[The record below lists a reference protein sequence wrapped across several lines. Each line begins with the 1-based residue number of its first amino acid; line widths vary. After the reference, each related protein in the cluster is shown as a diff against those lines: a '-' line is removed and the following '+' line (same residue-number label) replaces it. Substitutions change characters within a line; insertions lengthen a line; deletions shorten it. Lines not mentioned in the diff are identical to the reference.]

1 MLKIVIVEPETFT
14 LLGIKG
20 AIEQSPDIEV
30 TGDATSGKLGFQLI
44 EQMNPDVVLVDLLLP
59 DMSGLELTRS
69 IKRKTNSKVVI
80 FTNQTHEDFINSA
93 FRHGADSYM
102 LKSAD
107 IELIELAIKRAY
119 FNECLLDHKL
129 AKKLLESLYQNRYID
144 PSFADKNLFEPPTE
158 RQIQVLRLLAQ
169 GLIFEQIAKEM
180 FLSVSTVKNYASD
193 LYSKWHVKN
202 RYEAI
207 KRGAILGYIDYNL
220 IVNESCIGEE
230 REGIKSD
237 IAP

>member
-1 MLKIVIVEPETFT
+1 MLKIVIVEPEIFT

-20 AIEQSPDIEV
+20 AIEKSPEIEV
-30 TGDATSGKLGFQLI
+30 TGSATSGKLGFQLI
-44 EQMNPDVVLVDLLLP
+44 EEMNPDVVLVDLLLP

-80 FTNQTHEDFINSA
+80 FTNQTHSDFVNSA

-107 IELIELAIKRAY
+107 VELIELAIKRAY
-119 FNECLLDHKL
+119 FNECLLDPKL

-144 PSFADKNLFEPPTE
+144 PNFVDKNLLEPPTE

-169 GLIFEQIAKEM
+169 GLVFEQIAKEM

-207 KRGAILGYIDYNL
+207 KRGAMLGYIDYNL
-220 IVNESCIGEE
+220 IVNE
-230 REGIKSD
+230 
-237 IAP
+237 

>member
-1 MLKIVIVEPETFT
+1 MLKIVIVEPEIFT

-20 AIEQSPDIEV
+20 AISQSPDIEV

-44 EQMNPDVVLVDLLLP
+44 EQTNPDVVLVDLLLP

-69 IKRKTNSKVVI
+69 IKSKTNSKVVI
-80 FTNQTHEDFINSA
+80 FTNQTHSDFIKSA

-107 IELIELAIKRAY
+107 VELIELAIKRAY
-119 FNECLLDHKL
+119 FDECLLDPKL

-169 GLIFEQIAKEM
+169 GLVFEQIAKEM

-207 KRGAILGYIDYNL
+207 KRGAMLGYIDYNL
-220 IVNESCIGEE
+220 IVNE
-230 REGIKSD
+230 
-237 IAP
+237 

>member
-14 LLGIKG
+14 LLGIKA
-20 AIEQSPDIEV
+20 AIEQSLDIEV
-30 TGDATSGKLGFQLI
+30 TGDASSGKLGFKLI
-44 EQMNPDVVLVDLLLP
+44 EQTNPDVVLVDLLLP

-69 IKRKTNSKVVI
+69 IKTKTNSKVVI

-119 FNECLLDHKL
+119 FNECLLDPKL
-129 AKKLLESLYQNRYID
+129 AKKLLETLYQNRYID
-144 PSFADKNLFEPPTE
+144 PSFAEKNLLDSPTE

-169 GLIFEQIAKEM
+169 GLVFEQIAKEM
-180 FLSVSTVKNYASD
+180 FLSVSTVKHYASD

-207 KRGAILGYIDYNL
+207 KRGAMLGYIDYNL
-220 IVNESCIGEE
+220 IVNE
-230 REGIKSD
+230 
-237 IAP
+237 

>member
-1 MLKIVIVEPETFT
+1 MLRIVIVEPETFT

-20 AIEQSPDIEV
+20 AISQSPDIEV
-30 TGDATSGKLGFQLI
+30 TGSASCGKLGFQLI
-44 EQMNPDVVLVDLLLP
+44 EQVNPDVVLVDLLLP

-80 FTNQTHEDFINSA
+80 FTNETHSDFINSA

-107 IELIELAIKRAY
+107 VELIELAIKRAS
-119 FNECLLDHKL
+119 FDESLLDPKL
-129 AKKLLESLYQNRYID
+129 TKKLLKSPYQNRYID
-144 PSFADKNLFEPPTE
+144 SNFAEKNLLESPTE

-169 GLIFEQIAKEM
+169 GLVFEQIAREM
-180 FLSVSTVKNYASD
+180 FLSVSTVKHYASD

-207 KRGAILGYIDYNL
+207 KRGAVLGYIDYNL
-220 IVNESCIGEE
+220 IVNE
-230 REGIKSD
+230 
-237 IAP
+237 

>member
-1 MLKIVIVEPETFT
+1 MLRIVIVEPETFT
-14 LLGIKG
+14 LLGFKA

-30 TGDATSGKLGFQLI
+30 TGSANCGKIGFQLI
-44 EQMNPDVVLVDLLLP
+44 EQVNPDVVLVDLLLP

-80 FTNQTHEDFINSA
+80 FTNETHSDFINSA

-107 IELIELAIKRAY
+107 VELIELAIKRAY
-119 FNECLLDHKL
+119 FYECLLDPKL

-144 PSFADKNLFEPPTE
+144 PTFVDKNLIDPPTE

-169 GLIFEQIAKEM
+169 GLVFQDIAKEM
-180 FLSVSTVKNYASD
+180 FLSVSTVKQYASD

-207 KRGAILGYIDYNL
+207 KRGAMLGYIDYNL
-220 IVNESCIGEE
+220 IVNE
-230 REGIKSD
+230 
-237 IAP
+237 

>member
-20 AIEQSPDIEV
+20 AIEKSPDIEV
-30 TGDATSGKLGFQLI
+30 TASATSGKLGFQLI
-44 EQMNPDVVLVDLLLP
+44 EQTNPNVVLVDLLLP

-69 IKRKTNSKVVI
+69 IKRNTNSKVVI
-80 FTNQTHEDFINSA
+80 FTNPTHSDFFNSA

-119 FNECLLDHKL
+119 FDECLLDPKL
-129 AKKLLESLYQNRYID
+129 AKKLLKSLDKNRYID
-144 PSFADKNLFEPPTE
+144 PTMLDKNLLDSPTE

-169 GLIFEQIAKEM
+169 GLAFEQIAKEM
-180 FLSVSTVKNYASD
+180 FLSVSTVKRYASD

-207 KRGAILGYIDYNL
+207 KRGAMLGYIDYNL
-220 IVNESCIGEE
+220 IVNE
-230 REGIKSD
+230 
-237 IAP
+237 

>member
-1 MLKIVIVEPETFT
+1 MLRIVIVEPETLT
-14 LLGIKG
+14 LLGFKT
-20 AIEQSPDIEV
+20 AISQSPDIEV
-30 TGDATSGKLGFQLI
+30 TGDATSGKIGFKLI
-44 EQMNPDVVLVDLLLP
+44 EQTNPDVVLVDLLLP

-69 IKRKTNSKVVI
+69 IKTKTNSKVVI
-80 FTNQTHEDFINSA
+80 FTNQTHSDFIKSA

-119 FNECLLDHKL
+119 SDECLLDPKL
-129 AKKLLESLYQNRYID
+129 AKKLLKNLDKNRYID
-144 PSFADKNLFEPPTE
+144 PNSVDKNLLDSPTE

-169 GLIFEQIAKEM
+169 GLGFEQIAREM
-180 FLSVSTVKNYASD
+180 FLSVSTVKHYASD

-207 KRGAILGYIDYNL
+207 KRGAMLGYIDYNL
-220 IVNESCIGEE
+220 IVNE
-230 REGIKSD
+230 
-237 IAP
+237 

>member
-1 MLKIVIVEPETFT
+1 MLRIVIVEPETFT

-20 AIEQSPDIEV
+20 AIEKSPDIEV
-30 TGDATSGKLGFQLI
+30 TGSASSGKIGFQLI
-44 EQMNPDVVLVDLLLP
+44 EQVNPDVVLVDLLLP

-69 IKRKTNSKVVI
+69 IKRNTNSKVVI
-80 FTNQTHEDFINSA
+80 FTNETHSDFINSA

-107 IELIELAIKRAY
+107 VELIELAIKRAY
-119 FNECLLDHKL
+119 FDECLLDPKL
-129 AKKLLESLYQNRYID
+129 AKKLLENLHHNRYIK
-144 PSFADKNLFEPPTE
+144 PNFVDKNLLEPPTE

-169 GLIFEQIAKEM
+169 GLVFQDIAKEM
-180 FLSVSTVKNYASD
+180 FLSVSTVKQYASD

-207 KRGAILGYIDYNL
+207 KRGAMLGYIDYNL
-220 IVNESCIGEE
+220 IVNE
-230 REGIKSD
+230 
-237 IAP
+237 

>member
-1 MLKIVIVEPETFT
+1 MLRIVIVEPETFT

-20 AIEQSPDIEV
+20 AIEKSPDIEV
-30 TGDATSGKLGFQLI
+30 TASATSGKLGFQLI

-80 FTNQTHEDFINSA
+80 FTNQTHSDFINSA

-107 IELIELAIKRAY
+107 VELIELAIKRAY
-119 FNECLLDHKL
+119 FDECLLDPKL
-129 AKKLLESLYQNRYID
+129 AKKLLKSLDQNRYID
-144 PSFADKNLFEPPTE
+144 PSFADKNLLDSPTE

-169 GLIFEQIAKEM
+169 GLVFEQIAKEM
-180 FLSVSTVKNYASD
+180 FLSVSTVKRYASD

-202 RYEAI
+202 RTLFGLEQLTC
-207 KRGAILGYIDYNL
+207 KKQKL
-220 IVNESCIGEE
+220 
-230 REGIKSD
+230 
-237 IAP
+237 

>member
-1 MLKIVIVEPETFT
+1 MLRIVIVEPEPFT
-14 LLGIKG
+14 LLGIKA

-30 TGDATSGKLGFQLI
+30 TGSASTGKIGFQLI
-44 EQMNPDVVLVDLLLP
+44 EQNNPDVVLVDLLLP

-69 IKRKTNSKVVI
+69 IKRNTNSKVVI

-119 FNECLLDHKL
+119 FDECLLDPKL
-129 AKKLLESLYQNRYID
+129 AKKLLENRYQNRYID
-144 PSFADKNLFEPPTE
+144 PNFVDKNLIDPPSE

-169 GLIFEQIAKEM
+169 GLIFDQIAKEM
-180 FLSVSTVKNYASD
+180 FLSVSTVKCYASD

-207 KRGAILGYIDYNL
+207 KRGAMLGYIDYNL
-220 IVNESCIGEE
+220 IVNE
-230 REGIKSD
+230 
-237 IAP
+237 

>member
-1 MLKIVIVEPETFT
+1 MLTIVIVEPETFT

-20 AIEQSPDIEV
+20 AIAQSPDIEV
-30 TGDATSGKLGFQLI
+30 TGSANCGKIGFQLI
-44 EQMNPDVVLVDLLLP
+44 EQVNPDVVLVDLILP

-69 IKRKTNSKVVI
+69 IKSNTNSKVVI
-80 FTNQTHEDFINSA
+80 FTNETNSDFINSA

-119 FNECLLDHKL
+119 FDECLLDPKL
-129 AKKLLESLYQNRYID
+129 AKKLLENLYQNRYIN
-144 PSFADKNLFEPPTE
+144 PNFVEKNLIDPPSE

-169 GLIFEQIAKEM
+169 GLVFEQIAKEM
-180 FLSVSTVKNYASD
+180 FLSVSTVKQYASD
-193 LYSKWHVKN
+193 LYSKWGVKN

-207 KRGAILGYIDYNL
+207 KRGAMLGYIDYNL
-220 IVNESCIGEE
+220 IVNE
-230 REGIKSD
+230 
-237 IAP
+237 

>member
-20 AIEQSPDIEV
+20 AIEKSPDIEV
-30 TGDATSGKLGFQLI
+30 TASATSGKLGFQLI

-80 FTNQTHEDFINSA
+80 CTNQTHSDFINSA
-93 FRHGADSYM
+93 FRHGADYYM

-119 FNECLLDHKL
+119 FNECLLDPKL
-129 AKKLLESLYQNRYID
+129 AKKLL
-144 PSFADKNLFEPPTE
+144 
-158 RQIQVLRLLAQ
+158 
-169 GLIFEQIAKEM
+169 
-180 FLSVSTVKNYASD
+180 
-193 LYSKWHVKN
+193 
-202 RYEAI
+202 
-207 KRGAILGYIDYNL
+207 
-220 IVNESCIGEE
+220 
-230 REGIKSD
+230 
-237 IAP
+237 

>member
-20 AIEQSPDIEV
+20 AISQSPDIEV
-30 TGDATSGKLGFQLI
+30 TGSATSGKLGFQLI
-44 EQMNPDVVLVDLLLP
+44 EQTNPDVVLVDLLLP

-80 FTNQTHEDFINSA
+80 FTNHTHSDFINSA

-119 FNECLLDHKL
+119 FNECLLDPKV

-144 PSFADKNLFEPPTE
+144 PNFVDKNLLEPPTE

-202 RYEAI
+202 
-207 KRGAILGYIDYNL
+207 
-220 IVNESCIGEE
+220 
-230 REGIKSD
+230 
-237 IAP
+237 

>member
-1 MLKIVIVEPETFT
+1 MLRIVIVEPETFT
-14 LLGIKG
+14 LLGFKT

-30 TGDATSGKLGFQLI
+30 TGSANCGKIGFQLI
-44 EQMNPDVVLVDLLLP
+44 EQVNPDVVLVDLILP

-69 IKRKTNSKVVI
+69 IKRNTNSKVVI
-80 FTNQTHEDFINSA
+80 FTNETHSDFINSA

-107 IELIELAIKRAY
+107 VELIELAIKRAY
-119 FNECLLDHKL
+119 FDECLLDPKL
-129 AKKLLESLYQNRYID
+129 AKKLLENLYHNRYIN
-144 PSFADKNLFEPPTE
+144 PNFVDKNLLEPPTE

-169 GLIFEQIAKEM
+169 GLVFEQIAKEM
-180 FLSVSTVKNYASD
+180 FLSVSTVKQYASD

-207 KRGAILGYIDYNL
+207 KRGAMLGYIDYNL
-220 IVNESCIGEE
+220 IVNE
-230 REGIKSD
+230 
-237 IAP
+237 